1 MLKIQNVS
9 DIWILVIEI
18 YLGFVILNFGFTNV
32 CLKTILPKYHRIRAK

>member
-18 YLGFVILNFGFTNV
+18 YLGFVILDFGFVISNMFFN
-32 CLKTILPKYHRIRAK
+32 KFS